1 MMVLVVYDID
11 MEDKI
16 SGAKRLRNIAKLCE
30 RYGVRVQN
38 SVFEMIV
45 DFRQYKEI
53 RKSIFS
59 GIDTNKDSVRYYIMG
74 NKWEGKVECDGKNNE
89 IKAGDVLILWKM
101 TSEIHQ

>member
-11 MEDKI
+11 MEDKV
-16 SGAKRLRNIAKLCE
+16 SEAKRLRNIAKLCE

-59 GIDTNKDSVRYYIMG
+59 GIDTNKD
-74 NKWEGKVECDGKNNE
+74 
-89 IKAGDVLILWKM
+89 
-101 TSEIHQ
+101 